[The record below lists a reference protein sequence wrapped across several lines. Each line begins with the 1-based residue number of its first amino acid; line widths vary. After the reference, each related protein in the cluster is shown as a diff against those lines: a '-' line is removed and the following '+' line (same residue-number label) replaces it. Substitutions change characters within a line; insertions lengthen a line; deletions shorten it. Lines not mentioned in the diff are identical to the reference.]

1 MTATDTTD
9 DRAPW
14 ERRAASRPSAD
25 PAPVD
30 DPTPTTDPEDSPAQ
44 GSAAGDDIAV
54 SIRGLRKVFG
64 GGLGRSAST
73 HVALDGVDLDV
84 RAGTVHALLGPN
96 GAGKTTTVR
105 IISTLLA
112 PDGGTVRVLGHD
124 VGREAV
130 AVRKAIGVSGQYA
143 AVDGNLTAFENLSMV
158 GRLYGMGRRA
168 AGVRA
173 RELLDDFRLADV
185 ADRPTRT
192 FSGGMRRRIDLA
204 GALVARPRLVIL
216 DEPTTGLD
224 PRGRRDMWSLI
235 TDLVTGGTTVLLT
248 TQYLEEADTL
258 ADEITVIDKGAV
270 IAHGTAAELKST
282 ITQSFL
288 TVEVAADADSTTVTD
303 VLSRVGI
310 AAPAATDAASTW
322 TVAVDDG
329 TRSAAAAVAELTSAG
344 VGVVDATVSAPTL
357 DDVFLTLTAEKEVD
371 A

>member
-14 ERRAASRPSAD
+14 ERHAARAATEAAPDDTAPSHE
-25 PAPVD
+25 PD
-30 DPTPTTDPEDSPAQ
+30 DTA
-44 GSAAGDDIAV
+44 AV

-64 GGLGRSAST
+64 GGLGRSGST
-73 HVALDGVDLDV
+73 HVALDGIDLDV
-84 RAGTVHALLGPN
+84 HPGTVHALLGPN

-112 PDGGTVRVLGHD
+112 PDGGEVRVLGHD
-124 VGREAV
+124 VTKDAV
-130 AVRKAIGVSGQYA
+130 AVRRAIGVSGQYA

-158 GRLYGMGRRA
+158 GRLYGMDRRA
-168 AGVRA
+168 AEVRA

-224 PRGRRDMWSLI
+224 PRGRREMWSLI
-235 TDLVTGGTTVLLT
+235 EDLVSIGTTVLLT

-258 ADEITVIDKGAV
+258 ADEITVIDHGSV
-270 IAHGTAAELKST
+270 IARGTAADLKTT
-282 ITQSFL
+282 IAPSSL
-288 TVEVAADADSTTVTD
+288 TVRIGGVVYPRTIRTVLAEVGSGVPEADEDG
-303 VLSRVGI
+303 RR
-310 AAPAATDAASTW
+310 W
-322 TVAVDDG
+322 TVPVDDG
-329 TRSAAAAVAELTSAG
+329 SRSVAAAVAALTTAG
-344 VGVVDATVSAPTL
+344 VEVEDITVTTPTL
-357 DDVFLTLTAEKEVD
+357 DDVFLTLTAEEVG

>member
-1 MTATDTTD
+1 MESTEPDASASSDRLD
-9 DRAPW
+9 D
-14 ERRAASRPSAD
+14 AA
-25 PAPVD
+25 
-30 DPTPTTDPEDSPAQ
+30 
-44 GSAAGDDIAV
+44 AV

-73 HVALDGVDLDV
+73 HVALDGIDLDV
-84 RAGTVHALLGPN
+84 LPGTVHALLGPN

-112 PDGGTVRVLGHD
+112 PDGGAVRVLGHD
-124 VGREAV
+124 VAREAV
-130 AVRKAIGVSGQYA
+130 AVRRAIGVSGQYA

-158 GRLYGMGRRA
+158 GRLYGMNRRA

-235 TDLVTGGTTVLLT
+235 TDLVAAGTTVLLT

-258 ADEITVIDKGAV
+258 ADEITVIDKGVV
-270 IAHGTAAELKST
+270 IARGTADELKST
-282 ITQSFL
+282 ITQAIL
-288 TVEVAADADSTTVTD
+288 TVVVAEGAGDQAVTR
-303 VLSRVGI
+303 VLSDIGVAPPERVDGL
-310 AAPAATDAASTW
+310 DRW
-322 TVAVDDG
+322 TVAVSDG
-329 TRSAAAAVAELTSAG
+329 TRSATAAVAALTAAG
-344 VGVVDATVSAPTL
+344 VEVVDSSVSAPTL
-357 DDVFLTLTAEKEVD
+357 DDVFLTLTAEKESQS
-371 A
+371 

>member
-1 MTATDTTD
+1 MTTTETTD

-14 ERRAASRPSAD
+14 ERHAARAGSAVRDAASSG
-25 PAPVD
+25 VD
-30 DPTPTTDPEDSPAQ
+30 DTA
-44 GSAAGDDIAV
+44 AV

-64 GGLGRSAST
+64 GGLGRAAST
-73 HVALDGVDLDV
+73 HVALDGIDLDV
-84 RAGTVHALLGPN
+84 RPGTVHALLGPN

-124 VGREAV
+124 VAREAV
-130 AVRKAIGVSGQYA
+130 AVRRAIGVSGQYA
-143 AVDGNLTAFENLSMV
+143 AVDGNLTAFENLGMV
-158 GRLYGMGRRA
+158 GRLYGMSRRE
-168 AGVRA
+168 AGSRA
-173 RELLDDFRLADV
+173 RELLEDFRLADV

-235 TDLVTGGTTVLLT
+235 TDLVASGTTVLLT

-258 ADEITVIDKGAV
+258 ADEITVIDKGVV
-270 IAHGTAAELKST
+270 IARGTADELKST
-282 ITQSFL
+282 ITQSIL
-288 TVEVAADADSTTVTD
+288 TVDVAEGSDADAVRRVLADIGTAPPDTVD
-303 VLSRVGI
+303 GGW
-310 AAPAATDAASTW
+310 A
-322 TVAVDDG
+322 VAVTDG
-329 TRSAAAAVAELTSAG
+329 TRSATAAVAALTAAG
-344 VGVVDATVSAPTL
+344 VEVRDASVTTPTL
-357 DDVFLTLTAEKEVD
+357 DDVFLSLTAEKEPQ